1 MTSDFSI
8 DRLRQ
13 LLDLDATTGVLRWRE
28 SRGSVAAGTPAG
40 SYDDRGYLRVR
51 VDKRFLKV
59 HRVVFAL
66 THGYRPVQVDHRNGV
81 LDDNRP
87 DNLRDATC
95 EQNQR
100 NAKVRIDNSTGVK
113 GVSWHA
119 SSGRWQAQC
128 SVNGKQKT
136 IGRYDTIEA
145 AEAAV
150 RAFREQHHGEFA
162 RHE

>member
-1 MTSDFSI
+1 MKSDFCI
-8 DRLRQ
+8 GRLRQ
-13 LLDLDATTGVLRWRE
+13 LLDLDEGTGILRWRE
-28 SRGSVAAGTPAG
+28 SRGSVAAGTRAG
-40 SYDDRGYLRVR
+40 SPDDRGYLRVR
-51 VDKRFLKV
+51 VDRRFLKV

-66 THGYRPVQVDHRNGV
+66 THGYWPTQVDHRNGI

-119 SSGRWQAQC
+119 SSCRWQAQC

-136 IGRYDTIEA
+136 IGRFDNIEA
-145 AEAAV
+145 ADAAV
-150 RAFREQHHGEFA
+150 RAFREQHPGS
-162 RHE
+162 

>member
-1 MTSDFSI
+1 MRSDFSI

-13 LLDLDATTGVLRWRE
+13 LLQLDPETGILRWRE
-28 SRGSVAAGTPAG
+28 SRGSVAAGSAAG

-51 VDKRFLKV
+51 VNRRFLKV
-59 HRVVFAL
+59 HRVVFAM
-66 THGYRPVQVDHRNGV
+66 THGHWPTQVDHRNGV
-81 LDDNRP
+81 IDDNRP

-100 NAKVRIDNSTGVK
+100 NAKVRSDNKSGVK

-119 SSGRWQAQC
+119 GAGMWRAQC
-128 SVNGKQKT
+128 SVGGKQKT
-136 IGRYDTIEA
+136 VGRYASIEA

-150 RAFREQHHGEFA
+150 RVFREQHHGEFA
-162 RHE
+162 RHA